1 MNADEIVKALRCVQ
15 EKHRNDRLLT
25 FQTDVSAMARDAADM
40 IESLQAQHK
49 QAALNY
55 QQKCR
60 DVVELESQLSA
71 SQRREKAA
79 VEDLENLIDR
89 ECACSYCSHL
99 LETGA
104 CALDIKYGD
113 GTCSAQWR
121 GPQDE
126 KGENHE

>member
-1 MNADEIVKALRCVQ
+1 MSAYEIVRALRDCAQ
-15 EKHRNDRLLT
+15 DLL
-25 FQTDVSAMARDAADM
+25 DVKGGTRKSAFVMVEASSL
-40 IESLQAQHK
+40 IENLQK
-49 QAALNY
+49 QLAEA
-55 QQKCR
+55 
-60 DVVELESQLSA
+60 
-71 SQRREKAA
+71 QRRADAA

-121 GPQDE
+121 GVQDE
-126 KGENHE
+126 KGEAE